1 MPQTEVRQMIRRL
14 HDAQE
19 KVTGDVMDHAD
30 FEKLKH
36 RTPEGFSVN
45 DMLRMWVWH
54 FWSHHRDV
62 VLARGRLTNDNP
74 HFHVPHYVRE
84 ANEQF
89 GRFVGELACLTDEQ
103 LDMRVPEGGR
113 SIREV
118 VEHVLET
125 LEGYFPDQI
134 RRTFPAK

>member
-30 FEKLKH
+30 FEKLKR

-54 FWSHHRDV
+54 FWSHHRDL

-118 VEHVLET
+118 VEHVLKT
-125 LEGYFPDQI
+125 LEEYFPDQI
-134 RRTFPAK
+134 RHTLPAK

>member
-14 HDAQE
+14 HDAQQ
-19 KVTGDVMDHAD
+19 KVAGDVMDHAD
-30 FEKLKH
+30 FEKLEY
-36 RTPEGFSVN
+36 RTPDGFSVN